1 MAKNAFLTK
10 LQIEQDQKIRLVGNT
25 MSQWSTQIAM
35 DALVKTLGYGDC
47 MKKDPW
53 GEQRI
58 LAFAKEWAANVDE
71 IWGGLTR
78 QPDADAIRQQT
89 DKLIEKKI
97 PVCTA
102 LGSLGTSCGRIKR
115 LRARLRSAE
124 GFGNGKACWTMTA
137 APLSCCE
144 GLPMK
149 QNKKSSDGGN
159 HLSEARTAATVQ
171 N

>member
-89 DKLIEKKI
+89 DKLIEKKS
-97 PVCTA
+97 PVCTV

-115 LRARLRSAE
+115 LRARLRIAE

-137 APLSCCE
+137 AHRSCCE

>member
-10 LQIEQDQKIRLVGNT
+10 LQIEQDQKIQLVGNT

-97 PVCTA
+97 PSMYGPWESRYIMWKNQTLASEVAKCRG
-102 LGSLGTSCGRIKR
+102 LWKRQGLLDDDGGTSEL
-115 LRARLRSAE
+115 LRGVTDE
-124 GFGNGKACWTMTA
+124 TK
-137 APLSCCE
+137 
-144 GLPMK
+144 
-149 QNKKSSDGGN
+149 
-159 HLSEARTAATVQ
+159 
-171 N
+171 